1 METKN
6 QNIIKIELEL
16 SGKFQTS
23 LNLWGLRNGKIVK
36 EAEGILKNMIF
47 NRMLILVIFFRGEKY
62 NKY

>member
-1 METKN
+1 MEN

-16 SGKFQTS
+16 SGKFQTN

>member
-1 METKN
+1 MEN

-23 LNLWGLRNGKIVK
+23 LNLCGLRNGKIVK

>member
-1 METKN
+1 MEN

-23 LNLWGLRNGKIVK
+23 LNLLGLRNGKIVK